1 MSLTVHTIPNRGS
14 PPAILLRETWREGHR
29 IRRRTVANLS
39 RMPPFLIEAVR
50 GRHQGREYGPIN

>member
-39 RMPPFLIEAVR
+39 GMPPFLIEAVR
-50 GRHQGREYGPIN
+50 GTIN